1 MKSGTKFV
9 THNNI
14 NPLCWLSGSR
24 IKSLLLLFSY
34 QPVEPAEIEILRP
47 SLAKKSNDSLALLRS
62 LSKASPIQ
70 CRHTPS
76 LPKSN
81 TSHH

>member
-14 NPLCWLSGSR
+14 NPLCGLSASR

-34 QPVEPAEIEILRP
+34 QTVEPAEIQMPRP
-47 SLAKKSNDSLALLRS
+47 SLAKKSNDSRIATIS
-62 LSKASPIQ
+62 V
-70 CRHTPS
+70 
-76 LPKSN
+76 
-81 TSHH
+81 

>member
-9 THNNI
+9 THDNI
-14 NPLCWLSGSR
+14 NPLCWLSESR
-24 IKSLLLLFSY
+24 IKYLFSY
-34 QPVEPAEIEILRP
+34 QPVEPAEIEIPRP

-70 CRHTPS
+70 CPHTPP

-81 TSHH
+81 TSHR